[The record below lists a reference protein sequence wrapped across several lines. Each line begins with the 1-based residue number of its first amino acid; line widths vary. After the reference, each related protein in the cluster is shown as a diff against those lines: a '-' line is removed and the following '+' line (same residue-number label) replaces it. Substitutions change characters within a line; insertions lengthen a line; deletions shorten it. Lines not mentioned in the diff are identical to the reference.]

1 VKEGKRDDRLFLLW
15 RRPDCSTARHVAWPT
30 YSAIVKKQVGLYIKL
45 KNFKRNMKIN
55 SKSTINLIGFFV
67 RQLVSKDFSGQFP
80 GICWIGFCLSRSP
93 KNVFSHPS

>member
-1 VKEGKRDDRLFLLW
+1 VAYLFG
-15 RRPDCSTARHVAWPT
+15 
-30 YSAIVKKQVGLYIKL
+30 YSKKQVGLYIKL

-67 RQLVSKDFSGQFP
+67 RQLVSKDFFGQFP
-80 GICWIGFCLSRSP
+80 GICWIGFCLSRLH